1 MANPQ
6 IENGYT
12 RIANELLEALCLA
25 KLSAN
30 EYKVVLCII
39 RHTYGYGK
47 TSTELSIKQISLI
60 VGIDP
65 CNVSKIITKLAKNNI
80 ITVSNNSYNKP
91 RTLAVQKDFEK
102 WEKGLLNQQLLNQ
115 QLLNQQLLNQQPQSC
130 QINNPGVV
138 SLTTVPIKK
147 KIKKN
152 IKKTIEN
159 FSEENP
165 HENFEPEWFG
175 KLWEMYPEDG
185 RRGKSK
191 IGKNG
196 FLELEKSGF
205 DRVKKA
211 LENYVEHLRKNKWKH
226 PQDAGRWF
234 GESWKEWAPVETSND
249 LFIDPR
255 VFGLIEQ
262 REKKE
267 GQESD

>member
-12 RIANELLEALCLA
+12 RIANELLEAMCLA
-25 KLSAN
+25 KLSTN
-30 EYKVVLCII
+30 EFKIILSII

-47 TSTELSIKQISLI
+47 TSAELSIRQISTMT
-60 VGIDP
+60 GIEA
-65 CNVSKIITKLAKNNI
+65 CNVSKIMSKLIKNNI
-80 ITVSNNSYNKP
+80 ITAYGSSYSKP
-91 RTLAVQKDFEK
+91 RTLSIQKDFEK
-102 WEKGLLNQQLLNQ
+102 WGEVLLNQQQLLNQ
-115 QLLNQQLLNQQPQSC
+115 QRESC
-130 QINNPGVV
+130 KINNPGVV

-152 IKKTIEN
+152 IKKTAES
-159 FSEENP
+159 FSEENL
-165 HENFEPEWFG
+165 HENCEPEWFG

-196 FLELEKSGF
+196 FLELKKSGF

-211 LENYVEHLRKNKWKH
+211 LENYIEHLKKNKWKH

-234 GESWKEWAPVETSND
+234 GESWKEWEQGETSQD
-249 LFIDPR
+249 MLIDPR
-255 VFGLIEQ
+255 VFELLQ
-262 REKKE
+262 QHEKKE